1 MNSRAT
7 NEVTP
12 LLLPTHGN
20 GDEQNQRRTSW
31 ENYVLAVEKY
41 PIRTKCLTALI
52 LFVASDAFAQV
63 LEFILDDGATR
74 TVFDYD
80 WIRAMRFGAVGLF
93 GAPWSHYYFYWLDH
107 YLPPSNEPFTKRTAL
122 KVFIDQFVQAP
133 ILLAIMIFALSLM
146 KGKGLDAAKE
156 DLSNTFMESLI
167 ANCEWHFVID
177 GCTFRTLNACRNSH
191 EPLVSNPPLSYKPKR
206 ETLDTGIDYQYRFC
220 ETIAPSFVRQCHIFL
235 LDHHT

>member
-7 NEVTP
+7 TTTSNEVAP
-12 LLLPTHGN
+12 LLPVLPTHVS
-20 GDEQNQRRTSW
+20 GDEQNQRGISW

-63 LEFILDDGATR
+63 LEFIFDDDGATR
-74 TVFDYD
+74 GIFYYD
-80 WIRAMRFGAVGLF
+80 WIRAMRFGAVGLL

-107 YLPPSNEPFTKRTAL
+107 YLPPSSEPFTKRTAL

-146 KGKGLDAAKE
+146 KRKGLDAAKE
-156 DLSNTFMESLI
+156 DLSRTFMKSLI
-167 ANCEWHFVID
+167 ANCEFH
-177 GCTFRTLNACRNSH
+177 S
-191 EPLVSNPPLSYKPKR
+191 P
-206 ETLDTGIDYQYRFC
+206 
-220 ETIAPSFVRQCHIFL
+220 
-235 LDHHT
+235 